1 MEWKYCFIACK
12 GKQLMTLS
20 SWKNWKKRQN
30 YTDLI
35 KNTRS
40 LLSSLN
46 STLQWLDSNQG
57 PPSWCWSDFRWSL
70 ERHSQRQPVFIS
82 NYYQNRATTNIEPIP
97 ISISKPPTTR
107 RRSSPTNRAPTHNT
121 KKTEASTSATFFFS
135 RRPSSVFYGSGENRL
150 SSDASVPPLATFSSK
165 HPNIVMKK
173 SSWRPSFFSW

>member
-1 MEWKYCFIACK
+1 MEWKYCFIAYK

-107 RRSSPTNRAPTHNT
+107 RRSSPTNRAPTHNNQKNRSVDVGDVFFQSST
-121 KKTEASTSATFFFS
+121 VVGVLWQRRKSTFERRVGSSTCDVFIKASERCDEEKFLM
-135 RRPSSVFYGSGENRL
+135 Y
-150 SSDASVPPLATFSSK
+150 K
-165 HPNIVMKK
+165 
-173 SSWRPSFFSW
+173 FFSW